1 MMEGLAVNWLS
12 STLGLTRRRRCV
24 IVSRMKVLVVED
36 DAALQAT
43 LQRTLARRGFV
54 VATAGD
60 GVAALQRWAAT
71 PPDAVVLDLSLP
83 GLDGLQVL
91 AQARAQGL
99 VAPVLILTARGTV
112 GDRVLGLN
120 AGADD
125 YLAKPF
131 DLDELE
137 ARLRAL
143 VRRSGTATGA
153 ADVRFGRLRHDRTDG
168 AVYLDDAPLELP
180 PRELALLCALL
191 ARPGQAVIKER
202 LFEQVFPGEAEV
214 RYEAIEVVAYRLR
227 RKLAGTGVELVTLR
241 GLGYLLRAEA

>member
-1 MMEGLAVNWLS
+1 MYN
-12 STLGLTRRRRCV
+12 
-24 IVSRMKVLVVED
+24 ILVVED
-36 DAALQAT
+36 ELKIAQTVMDYL
-43 LQRTLARRGFV
+43 RREGYAV
-54 VATAGD
+54 
-60 GVAALQRWAAT
+60 LHAAT
-71 PPDAVVLDLSLP
+71 IAEALKLVSSDIDLIVLDLMLP
-83 GLDGLQVL
+83 DGQGEDLCAHVVGLYNT
-91 AQARAQGL
+91 
-99 VAPVLILTARGTV
+99 PVIMLTSKRSEQSRINGFAS
-112 GDRVLGLN
+112 
-120 AGADD
+120 GADD

-143 VRRSGTATGA
+143 VRRSGSAALA

-168 AVYLDDAPLELP
+168 VVYLEDAPLELP